1 MMRLRIRSLAPIL
14 PASILVLLVFAAVGD
29 GRLSAADLEALANDP
44 IGKPPAFEPVGED
57 RLAAAAGRLRQAIG
71 TLGRWLDRSESGP
84 GWRKYLDWTTLEQ
97 QAGSVDRA
105 DIDALAQLYQRFD
118 SGADGLELPLFAA
131 VRRSLGGY
139 LEALGTARNPKADEV
154 YSKRIERLAEA
165 VAKTAAAGTPEP
177 LEPVGPILARLEESG
192 QAAGVV
198 SRIRQ
203 AVGRPNLH
211 VEVHESLLAR
221 AVNRAVDETT
231 RVNDVLL
238 GTRVRGTGHT
248 VGAVTLDIRPAADRA
263 IVDLRL
269 DATNHSRT
277 RGSKGPVT
285 VHTLGTTTITAF
297 KRVMIDE
304 QGVMALPVEAQ
315 ASVDTQTAGIGVG
328 TRCAQQLIRKMAS
341 RKVAEMRPQAEA
353 ISSQRAR
360 DRVRR
365 EFEAQTAEPIAQASR
380 DFQQKFRRRLKDRG
394 W

>member
-177 LEPVGPILARLEESG
+177 LEPVGPISARRSVARTCTSKSTRACWREPSTG
-192 QAAGVV
+192 P
-198 SRIRQ
+198 STR
-203 AVGRPNLH
+203 RPA
-211 VEVHESLLAR
+211 STTCCSAR
-221 AVNRAVDETT
+221 
-231 RVNDVLL
+231 
-238 GTRVRGTGHT
+238 GCGVRGT
-248 VGAVTLDIRPAADRA
+248 P
-263 IVDLRL
+263 
-269 DATNHSRT
+269 
-277 RGSKGPVT
+277 
-285 VHTLGTTTITAF
+285 
-297 KRVMIDE
+297 
-304 QGVMALPVEAQ
+304 
-315 ASVDTQTAGIGVG
+315 SV
-328 TRCAQQLIRKMAS
+328 R
-341 RKVAEMRPQAEA
+341 
-353 ISSQRAR
+353 
-360 DRVRR
+360 
-365 EFEAQTAEPIAQASR
+365 
-380 DFQQKFRRRLKDRG
+380 
-394 W
+394 